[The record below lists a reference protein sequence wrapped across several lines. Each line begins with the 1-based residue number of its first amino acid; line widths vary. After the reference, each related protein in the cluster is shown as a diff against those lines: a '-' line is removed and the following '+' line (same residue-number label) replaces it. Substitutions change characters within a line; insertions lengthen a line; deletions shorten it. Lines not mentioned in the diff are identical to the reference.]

1 MTNSETPPTPAAA
14 SEAPN
19 APDIDALI
27 EAKVEARIAGLTK
40 KYNSEHAGHRTKID
54 ALAQAV
60 SQVRGGAAAAD
71 EGQAPKSAANAE
83 RPQDLIRLMRDLGR
97 VEAALPEHV
106 RSAVDA
112 ELGEDASPAE
122 MLRAYKLAA
131 VAAGAKPVDAG
142 AAAKEKPGRDARING
157 STRGAS
163 AAARAP
169 DAAPATHAEWMRI
182 VRSNKPEDVSRRQSL
197 TQAIVTG
204 DFDPDT
210 LPRR

>member
-19 APDIDALI
+19 APDIDTLI
-27 EAKVEARIAGLTK
+27 EAKVEARLAGMTK
-40 KYNSEHAGHRTKID
+40 KYNAELAGHRKQ
-54 ALAQAV
+54 LEELRQA
-60 SQVRGGAAAAD
+60 RGESAAAG
-71 EGQAPKSAANAE
+71 EGQAPKPAANAE

-131 VAAGAKPVDAG
+131 SIAKSAPPADASTP
-142 AAAKEKPGRDARING
+142 KQQPGRDARING

-169 DAAPATHAEWMRI
+169 DAAPTTQVEWSRL
-182 VRSNKPEDVSRRQSL
+182 VKSQRPEDKERFRAL
-197 TQAIVTG
+197 LANG
-204 DFDPDT
+204 FDPEQ

>member
-40 KYNSEHAGHRTKID
+40 KYNSEHAGHRKQIEE
-54 ALAQAV
+54 LRQA
-60 SQVRGGAAAAD
+60 RGASTAAD
-71 EGQAPKSAANAE
+71 EGQAPKPAASAE

-131 VAAGAKPVDAG
+131 SIAKSAPPADAS
-142 AAAKEKPGRDARING
+142 ANREKPGRDARVNG
-157 STRGAS
+157 SQRGAS
-163 AAARAP
+163 PAARTP
-169 DAAPATHAEWMRI
+169 DAAPATQAEWMRI
-182 VRSNKPEDVSRRQSL
+182 VKSNKPEDVTRRQAL
-197 TQAIVTG
+197 QRAIITG
-204 DFDPDT
+204 DFDPDV

>member
-1 MTNSETPPTPAAA
+1 MTNSETPPTPPT
-14 SEAPN
+14 EAPAA
-19 APDIDALI
+19 APDIDAML
-27 EAKVEARIAGLTK
+27 ETKLEARLAGLTK
-40 KYNSEHAGHRTKID
+40 RYNAELAGHRKQIEE
-54 ALAQAV
+54 LRQA
-60 SQVRGGAAAAD
+60 RGESVAAG
-71 EGQAPKSAANAE
+71 EGQAPKPAANAE

-131 VAAGAKPVDAG
+131 SIAKSAPPADASTP
-142 AAAKEKPGRDARING
+142 KQQPGRDARING

-163 AAARAP
+163 AAARTP
-169 DAAPATHAEWMRI
+169 DAAPTTQVEWSRL
-182 VRSNKPEDVSRRQSL
+182 VKSQRPEDKERFRAL
-197 TQAIVTG
+197 LANG
-204 DFDPDT
+204 FDPEQ

>member
-27 EAKVEARIAGLTK
+27 EAKVEARIAGMTK
-40 KYNSEHAGHRTKID
+40 KYNGEHAGHRKQID
-54 ALAQAV
+54 ELRQALSV
-60 SQVRGGAAAAD
+60 STVAG
-71 EGQAPKSAANAE
+71 EGQAPKPAASAE

-131 VAAGAKPVDAG
+131 SIAGAKPADAG
-142 AAAKEKPGRDARING
+142 AAKEKPGRDARING

-197 TQAIVTG
+197 TQSIITG
-204 DFDPDT
+204 DFDPDA

>member
-1 MTNSETPPTPAAA
+1 
-14 SEAPN
+14 
-19 APDIDALI
+19 
-27 EAKVEARIAGLTK
+27 
-40 KYNSEHAGHRTKID
+40 
-54 ALAQAV
+54 
-60 SQVRGGAAAAD
+60 
-71 EGQAPKSAANAE
+71 
-83 RPQDLIRLMRDLGR
+83 
-97 VEAALPEHV
+97 V

-131 VAAGAKPVDAG
+131 SIAGAKPADAG
-142 AAAKEKPGRDARING
+142 AAKEKPGRDARING

-197 TQAIVTG
+197 TQSIITG
-204 DFDPDT
+204 DFDPDA